1 MHPPVAI
8 FIQHLSP
15 TDQANLTARMKPWK
29 AQAEEVLFKVGQ
41 HMPGLWMLD
50 KGLVRYEVIAPD
62 GQVVVPAFSSGGGC
76 FGELEVLEQREANV
90 TAITSTPCE
99 GWVMSA
105 TAALDAI
112 ETVPAFSKLIF
123 LKLARNVRLLLQ
135 LHQMSLMLGQHQ
147 RLALALLNLAQPA
160 APGPDGQS
168 PMVVSVTQETLC
180 RVTGNSRQMVSK
192 YLRQW
197 TDLGWV
203 VPRYRSLE
211 ILDMAGLKSIFPP
224 GVDPEIFL
232 LLNRHTRPLIDPR
245 PGHQS

>member
-1 MHPPVAI
+1 MHTPVAK
-8 FIQHLSP
+8 FIQPLN
-15 TDQANLTARMKPWK
+15 TEDQARLMARMKPWK
-29 AQAEEVLFKVGQ
+29 AAPEEVLFQVGQ

-50 KGLVRYEVIAPD
+50 SGLVRYEVIAPD
-62 GQVVVPAFSSGGGC
+62 GQVIVPAFSSGGGC

-90 TAITSTPCE
+90 TAIASTACE

-105 TAALDAI
+105 TAAMEAI

-147 RLALALLNLAQPA
+147 RLALALLNLAQPV
-160 APGPDGQS
+160 APSTDGRS
-168 PMVVSVTQETLC
+168 ALVVNATQETLC
-180 RVTGNSRQMVSK
+180 QVTGNSRQMVSK

-197 TDLGWV
+197 ADQGWL

-211 ILDMAGLKSIFPP
+211 ILDTAGLKSIFPS

-232 LLNRHTRPLIDPR
+232 LLNRNTRPLMPDR
-245 PGHQS
+245 PA